1 MIHPDIHLLGLSIS
15 MGHQN
20 ISNLPFI
27 LRFYLGNKVFPN
39 FRIHTLNEVRFLDSK
54 PIGLFN
60 SLIKK
65 LTDFIQYT
73 TESTYLCLV
82 LKNLC
87 IKYFIQ
93 KPVTHKYFTSI
104 NKQDLKDFLKL
115 ILNKTLFF

>member
-1 MIHPDIHLLGLSIS
+1 MIHPDIHLLGLNIS
-15 MGHQN
+15 MGNQN

-27 LRFYLGNKVFPN
+27 LRFHLWNKVFPN

-54 PIGLFN
+54 PIGLVN

-87 IKYFIQ
+87 VKYFIQ